1 MKKMK
6 NKIDWTVEDET
17 WYDETNVSSY
27 EKLSDYTITFD
38 KGDKH
43 TIGYRNKGGD
53 IYIYRV
59 NPSSHQGKCKETL
72 RIDGT
77 RDFHYEQT
85 DGRNNPNAYT
95 QFREHIGKDV
105 DIVIVKFRKDKIN
118 HHDDWYPDDYKLAN
132 YNGRARRVP
141 YNELLEVVVELGDVS
156 QHEEDGVVTVDLKM
170 KNEKITKVN
179 RIEEM
184 II

>member
-6 NKIDWTVEDET
+6 NKIDWTKEEET
-17 WYDETNVSSY
+17 WYDETDTYLYDY
-27 EKLSDYTITFD
+27 EKLSEYTITFDD

-43 TIGYRNKGGD
+43 TIGYRNKNGD
-53 IYIYRV
+53 IYIYNMNRKY
-59 NPSSHQGKCKETL
+59 HQGKCKETL

-77 RDFHYEQT
+77 RDFHYEQI
-85 DGRNNPNAYT
+85 DGNSNLNSYT
-95 QFREHIGKDV
+95 QFREHIGKDI

-118 HHDDWYPDDYKLAN
+118 PNKYKLAN

-141 YNELLEVVVELGDVS
+141 HNELLDVVVELGDVS
-156 QHEEDGVVTVDLKM
+156 QYEENGVVTVDHKV

>member
-6 NKIDWTVEDET
+6 NKIDWTKEEET
-17 WYDETNVSSY
+17 WYDETNGGLYSN
-27 EKLSDYTITFD
+27 EKLSQYTITFD

-53 IYIYRV
+53 IYIYRM
-59 NPSSHQGKCKETL
+59 NPSYHQGKSKETL

-77 RDFHYEQT
+77 MDFQYHQQ
-85 DGRNNPNAYT
+85 DGHNNLNAYT
-95 QFREHIGKDV
+95 QFRKHIGKDV
-105 DIVIVKFRKDKIN
+105 DIVIVKFRKDKIK
-118 HHDDWYPDDYKLAN
+118 PDDYKLAN
-132 YNGRARRVP
+132 YYGRARRVP

-156 QHEEDGVVTVDLKM
+156 QYEEDGVVTVDHKL

>member
-6 NKIDWTVEDET
+6 NKINWTKEEET
-17 WYDETNVSSY
+17 WYDETDTYLYDY
-27 EKLSDYTITFD
+27 EKLSQYELSF
-38 KGDKH
+38 GRQDKH
-43 TIGYRNKGGD
+43 TIGYRNKDGD
-53 IYIYRV
+53 IYIYRM
-59 NPSSHQGKCKETL
+59 NPSSHQGLCKEIL

-85 DGRNNPNAYT
+85 DGMNAKKTYEP
-95 QFREHIGKDV
+95 FREHIGKDI
-105 DIVIVKFRKDKIN
+105 DIVIVKFRKEKIEP
-118 HHDDWYPDDYKLAN
+118 YDYKLCN
-132 YNGRARRVP
+132 YNNRARRVP
-141 YNELLEVVVELGDVS
+141 YNELVEVVVELGDIS
-156 QHEEDGVVTVDLKM
+156 QYEENGVVTVDHKI